1 MPRERTRSRSS
12 AVPNSVS
19 AEESSSED
27 VLAARA
33 RTLATA
39 SEALLI
45 CRITRSATSC
55 CSRCCSSRRAST
67 RRWRDCCNA
76 RVSRSRSAAR
86 CASSYVSRTVDSA
99 TPAGPANSS
108 RSLRSTADC
117 SARFIATSISPS
129 TSPPCRTPIVS
140 ESVRGL
146 IGDGHTCDHFSPPG
160 NQTRTS
166 ARSLCAVRPAAS
178 ASRGHHLTHRQR
190 VRHPGKQL
198 PHQPVAVRTLAE
210 AEPIGQHRDRTT
222 GQRQQARDQNSGR
235 HHHPQRPPSRGR
247 YQVSPAQRQQRIPD
261 NSNCKS
267 ATDDGPRALDIRS
280 HRAPTHSPA
289 ADGTAHTPGQGTL
302 PTICVPLP
310 GADSTTSEPPST
322 ATRSANLATPP
333 TESRAPDWLNPT
345 PSSLIAKRNSASPL
359 WMSIRT
365 LVARAC
371 LAMFCKASTQQKYT
385 PAATCESSAGGTST

>member
-45 CRITRSATSC
+45 
-55 CSRCCSSRRAST
+55 RRPH
-67 RRWRDCCNA
+67 RRQRH
-76 RVSRSRSAAR
+76 
-86 CASSYVSRTVDSA
+86 
-99 TPAGPANSS
+99 
-108 RSLRSTADC
+108 
-117 SARFIATSISPS
+117 
-129 TSPPCRTPIVS
+129 PCRTRQLLE
-140 ESVRGL
+140 ESSVEGRLLGTVHRDLDLTKHVTAMSDPDRERVRAGSDRRRPHL
-146 IGDGHTCDHFSPPG
+146 RPLLTTGQPDPHLG
-160 NQTRTS
+160 
-166 ARSLCAVRPAAS
+166 AVAVRS
-178 ASRGHHLTHRQR
+178 ASSRLSQPGHHLTHRQR

-289 ADGTAHTPGQGTL
+289 ADATAHTPGQGTL

-385 PAATCESSAGGTST
+385 PAASCESSAGGTST